1 MKRPTQCLTI
11 FCLIWACNAI
21 SAQDRGYALSIAW
34 SPDGER
40 IAVGSTTGVWFFDT
54 ESSVLGTVDLRPAG
68 MNYTLP
74 TALEW
79 NAAGDLLAVAFPT
92 VVEDGGDIQ
101 IVRVDDLEVI
111 TRIFLYDWGEW
122 LSTPAVWH
130 PTENLVAAGTWL
142 GNTYVWDA
150 QTGEALFRFEESDEL
165 NRYNSNETL
174 AVCWFTESVMAIVTA
189 LETYVVDVERNE
201 TLQSFDIRTG
211 FGQVDCN
218 GNRRM
223 LAGPRQMIDLAS
235 GASVNLERIEIDRAN
250 SMYPYEAGFW
260 PYNQDVEFSPDGS
273 KLLRIDEGCLLQVF
287 DGHTGRLLAQFPGGI
302 FLVREPMVAPY
313 RNSLAWRPDGSQFAA
328 VGQFGGIRI
337 RDAESYEVIR
347 RIDGFDTG
355 YPWIANV
362 LFDSLSKEELNV
374 INATKMRCLE
384 ALNPLP
390 LAQRGRAKS
399 D

>member
-1 MKRPTQCLTI
+1 M
-11 FCLIWACNAI
+11 
-21 SAQDRGYALSIAW
+21 
-34 SPDGER
+34 
-40 IAVGSTTGVWFFDT
+40 GSTTGVWFFDT